1 MCRSKAVIPLILAIA
16 CTNAQNVTSAQRDRA
31 TIRCEL
37 TDDDYAVYAAILEWF
52 KDPAKALP
60 TKQLLIVDET
70 VSMEGRNFEAD
81 WGAKSKS
88 PGLETI
94 ADFTAKKGD
103 VCSMKPELETL
114 HGYAVV
120 SSEEIDGYFKQGI
133 VNGWRAFYAKY
144 PKAAG
149 LWRFSRPGYNA
160 LQSEALVF
168 GGDSCGA
175 HCGAGHLYLLV
186 KENGRRKVGNYAMLW
201 IS

>member
-1 MCRSKAVIPLILAIA
+1 MRRKMEHPKMCRSMAVIPLILAIA

-114 HGYAVV
+114 HGYALV
-120 SSEEIDGYFKQGI
+120 SSEEIDGYFRHGI
-133 VNGWRAFYAKY
+133 VNGWRAFYANIQ
-144 PKAAG
+144 
-149 LWRFSRPGYNA
+149 RPPDY
-160 LQSEALVF
+160 
-168 GGDSCGA
+168 GDS
-175 HCGAGHLYLLV
+175 LDQDTTRYRV
-186 KENGRRKVGNYAMLW
+186 KRWSLAAIAAARIAVRDTSIY
-201 IS
+201 S